1 MITKDDF
8 NALSQALSQIQFTA
22 AETGLSMKEFA
33 AAMKQFASTG
43 ARLDIA
49 EVNPTEPSK
58 YKTLQY
64 KHEVIP
70 NGNDNS

>member
-1 MITKDDF
+1 MITKDDV

-22 AETGLSMKEFA
+22 AETGLSMKELA

-43 ARLDIA
+43 VRLDIA

-58 YKTLQY
+58 YKTLNPTY
-64 KHEVIP
+64 EIF
-70 NGNDNS
+70 